1 MLSKEIE
8 SIMADKEVLSDYA
21 KRAYE
26 RAGLFSPEQYKE
38 NLIRIFESL

>member
-8 SIMADKEVLSDYA
+8 SIMADEEALSDYA
-21 KRAYE
+21 DKAYE

-38 NLIRIFESL
+38 NLLRIFESL